1 MLEAVGMNEINKIFE
16 VLDAI
21 GVHREHVVIPLGTGK
36 GRVRKLPSGK
46 LEIVVDAEAPLDKW
60 LRGLPELIRAAQ
72 SR

>member
-1 MLEAVGMNEINKIFE
+1 VLDAVGMSEINRIFE

-46 LEIVVDAEAPLDKW
+46 LEIVVDAEAPFEEW
-60 LRGLPELIRAAQ
+60 VAGLPALIKAAQ
-72 SR
+72 GQ